1 MIWWLLLIFGVG
13 MVLIL
18 AEFIV
23 PGGILGVIGVL
34 LLLLSGGLGIYYYP
48 DYTVFIIVG
57 ETLGAVICVILGM
70 MLLAQ
75 SGVARF
81 LKLET
86 SLNAD
91 EGYTNQPDEV
101 QLMGKTGTVL
111 TQLRPAGIVE
121 VEGIRI
127 DAVSDGT
134 FIEQG
139 ATVRVVEV
147 HGNRIV
153 VEALDEA

>member
-1 MIWWLLLIFGVG
+1 MIWWLLLLFGIG

-23 PGGILGVIGVL
+23 PGGILGVMGVL
-34 LLLLSGGLGIYYYP
+34 LLLTSGGLGIYYYP
-48 DYTVFIIVG
+48 EYTVFIIIG

-70 MLLAQ
+70 MLIAQ

-81 LKLET
+81 LKLEA
-86 SLNAD
+86 SLSPD
-91 EGYTNQPDEV
+91 QGYTNQPDDV
-101 QLMGKTGTVL
+101 RLMGKTGTVL

-139 ATVRVVEV
+139 TTIRVVEV

-153 VEALDEA
+153 VEAIEKA

>member
-1 MIWWLLLIFGVG
+1 MIWWLLLLFGIG

-23 PGGILGVIGVL
+23 PGGILGVMGAL
-34 LLLLSGGLGIYYYP
+34 LLLTSGGLGIYYYP
-48 DYTVFIIVG
+48 EYTVFIIIG
-57 ETLGAVICVILGM
+57 ETFGVVICVILGM
-70 MLLAQ
+70 MLIAQ

-81 LKLET
+81 LKLEA
-86 SLNAD
+86 SLNPD
-91 EGYTNQPDEV
+91 QGYTNQPDDV
-101 QLMGKTGTVL
+101 RLLGKTGTVL

-139 ATVRVVEV
+139 ATIRVVEV

-153 VEALDEA
+153 VEAIEKA